1 VSLFSRELSLHLLRR
16 NARPELL
23 TNFVFTPPSSP
34 LIATE
39 LFLSRPWR
47 SEFLSKPLRFV
58 RFEPYFPSSTS
69 PRLLESYPSLT
80 SHGATSNLH
89 FLQTRATVVSPK
101 VSTSSLRLSFRE
113 LPSSPALFASSQT
126 PGCRFP
132 ALRAVSMRLR
142 SPSSSS
148 LLLLCSVL
156 SYCCCRV
163 TVTSYVSEG
172 SVKRS
177 FTPFFSFLDFVRCC
191 LACCNPS
198 IFFAFL
204 GFDELPHNNNNNKS
218 VDFFQRRREPSIL

>member
-1 VSLFSRELSLHLLRR
+1 MCVSAYAFHVLSSTRVSLFSRELSPSKRSPRSCPQIL
-16 NARPELL
+16 
-23 TNFVFTPPSSP
+23 FFTPPSSP

-39 LFLSRPWR
+39 LFLSRPSR

-58 RFEPYFPSSTS
+58 RFEPYFPSLTP

-101 VSTSSLRLSFRE
+101 VSTSSPRLSFRE

-132 ALRAVSMRLR
+132 ALRAVSMRPR

-148 LLLLCSVL
+148 LLLLLCSVL

-163 TVTSYVSEG
+163 TVTSL
-172 SVKRS
+172 K
-177 FTPFFSFLDFVRCC
+177 
-191 LACCNPS
+191 
-198 IFFAFL
+198 
-204 GFDELPHNNNNNKS
+204 
-218 VDFFQRRREPSIL
+218 

>member
-1 VSLFSRELSLHLLRR
+1 MCERAYAFHVLSSTRVSLFSRELSLHLLCR
-16 NARPELL
+16 NARSELL

-39 LFLSRPWR
+39 LFLSRPSR

-101 VSTSSLRLSFRE
+101 VSTSSPRLSFRE

-126 PGCRFP
+126 PGCRFL
-132 ALRAVSMRLR
+132 ALRAVSMRPR
-142 SPSSSS
+142 SPSSS

-156 SYCCCRV
+156 SCCCFVCLSRDDSYEVARV
-163 TVTSYVSEG
+163 KSEA
-172 SVKRS
+172 
-177 FTPFFSFLDFVRCC
+177 FFSHLIHFSPPV
-191 LACCNPS
+191 
-198 IFFAFL
+198 IF
-204 GFDELPHNNNNNKS
+204 
-218 VDFFQRRREPSIL
+218 